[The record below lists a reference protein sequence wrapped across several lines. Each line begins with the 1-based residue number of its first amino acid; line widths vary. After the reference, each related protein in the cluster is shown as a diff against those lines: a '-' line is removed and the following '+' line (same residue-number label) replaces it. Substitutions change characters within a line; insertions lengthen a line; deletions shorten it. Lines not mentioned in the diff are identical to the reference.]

1 MGAKLRRE
9 LVTELARGG
18 RFAED
23 WMLTQFVTEWPF
35 PIMCEG
41 RMRFCA
47 APGCPK
53 CKRRAVTIERGATQL
68 ARPLRAYQSRF
79 GVATAC
85 VSRC

>member
-9 LVTELARGG
+9 LVTALAR
-18 RFAED
+18 ED
-23 WMLTQFVTEWPF
+23 GPEQGWMLTQFAVEGPF